1 MTFSWGVVHTVSP
14 LTVIEDGSSNAL
26 PVIQSLV
33 DPSSLTV
40 GDMVRVELAQGGRV
54 VVYGHPGGDP
64 RVGVNE
70 GDIAL
75 LNSLPDPVNE
85 QYTTAGTTVSAT
97 SWGTDIGNIDNIT
110 IVFAQDCWVRID
122 YSAWMSAGNLR
133 ISAAVTGATALDE
146 VEPNGYSGVMW
157 ESSGYHQHSGYKVV
171 KVNAG
176 SNVFHLRGMKTSGL
190 NYSNYTGF
198 TVTPLRWA

>member
-70 GDIAL
+70 GDIADL
-75 LNSLPDPVNE
+75 ARGQDGIPFAMAAGEELVTGDGVGYAEKTVTLPSGRFTQTPIIVLG
-85 QYTTAGTTVSAT
+85 GTTTGSQQFATKLVDESAT
-97 SWGTDIGNIDNIT
+97 EFT
-110 IVFAQDCWVRID
+110 IRLMYYNNNDFSSTYAIQWHAIQMT
-122 YSAWMSAGNLR
+122 SASGAG
-133 ISAAVTGATALDE
+133 
-146 VEPNGYSGVMW
+146 
-157 ESSGYHQHSGYKVV
+157 
-171 KVNAG
+171 
-176 SNVFHLRGMKTSGL
+176 
-190 NYSNYTGF
+190 
-198 TVTPLRWA
+198 